1 MRMMKV
7 KLKLTH
13 LKNMMRSL
21 CSFMRIVVNF
31 FLLLILF
38 IISCEW
44 DSFECSWC
52 QVIQRESIP
61 EGIFA
66 NQDFV
71 LGVYLS
77 LFKVFQPQLS
87 AKTENKG

>member
-31 FLLLILF
+31 FSPL
-38 IISCEW
+38 
-44 DSFECSWC
+44 
-52 QVIQRESIP
+52 
-61 EGIFA
+61 
-66 NQDFV
+66 N
-71 LGVYLS
+71 S
-77 LFKVFQPQLS
+77 LHNFM
-87 AKTENKG
+87 